1 MFLLHLFLLLSGK
14 MCESCS
20 AGTSTQWYT
29 WGPSHLNCRLCHNC
43 WQYWKKYGGLKIASR
58 IADTDNVELVKKRA
72 SQLVNVNSS
81 SSLSGG
87 VVGIGGG
94 VPGAVAP
101 NHHQNNNNDNMMMM
115 DEDRMSDMSGR
126 QVQRCSIVN
135 CGKEFKL
142 KTHLAR
148 HYAQAHGI
156 AIRSGSPRPIM
167 KTRTA
172 FFLQTTLPTKLSRK
186 LCRHLIKPRKAARQ
200 PTYAINTQA
209 VKMECEL
216 GRRTLLFPRYQVGFC
231 VLTTFCFFS
240 FSRSFRF
247 FEDSGGDE
255 GTARV
260 QEARTRQCHAQGE

>member
-1 MFLLHLFLLLSGK
+1 MTCKFKKQTDRKTKANLIEISNIRKFLFSSGK

-43 WQYWKKYGGLKIASR
+43 WQYWKKYGGLKAASR

-72 SQLVNVNSS
+72 ILGVSSAGGIGAGLVGV
-81 SSLSGG
+81 GG
-87 VVGIGGG
+87 VPLVGGIAGAG
-94 VPGAVAP
+94 VPGAGGVTG
-101 NHHQNNNNDNMMMM
+101 QMMNNNNDMM
-115 DEDRMSDMSGR
+115 DDDRMSDMSNR
-126 QVQRCSIVN
+126 QIQRCSIVN

-186 LCRHLIKPRKAARQ
+186 MCRHLIKPRKAARQ

-209 VKMECEL
+209 VKMECE
-216 GRRTLLFPRYQVGFC
+216 YQ
-231 VLTTFCFFS
+231 LTT
-240 FSRSFRF
+240 
-247 FEDSGGDE
+247 
-255 GTARV
+255 
-260 QEARTRQCHAQGE
+260 

>member
-1 MFLLHLFLLLSGK
+1 MPFSSSGK

-43 WQYWKKYGGLKIASR
+43 WQYWKKYGGLKAASR

-72 SQLVNVNSS
+72 ILGVSSAGGIGAGLVGV
-81 SSLSGG
+81 GG
-87 VVGIGGG
+87 VPLVGGIAGAG
-94 VPGAVAP
+94 VPGAGGVTG
-101 NHHQNNNNDNMMMM
+101 QMMNNNNDMM
-115 DEDRMSDMSGR
+115 DDDRMSDMSNR
-126 QVQRCSIVN
+126 QIQRCSIVN

-186 LCRHLIKPRKAARQ
+186 MCRHLIKPRKAARQ

-209 VKMECEL
+209 VKMECE
-216 GRRTLLFPRYQVGFC
+216 Y
-231 VLTTFCFFS
+231 
-240 FSRSFRF
+240 
-247 FEDSGGDE
+247 
-255 GTARV
+255 
-260 QEARTRQCHAQGE
+260 

>member
-1 MFLLHLFLLLSGK
+1 

-43 WQYWKKYGGLKIASR
+43 WQYWKKYGGLKAASR

-72 SQLVNVNSS
+72 ILGVSSAGGIGAGLVGV
-81 SSLSGG
+81 GG
-87 VVGIGGG
+87 VPLVGGIAGAG
-94 VPGAVAP
+94 VPGAGGVTG
-101 NHHQNNNNDNMMMM
+101 QMMNNNNDMM
-115 DEDRMSDMSGR
+115 DDDRMSDMSNR
-126 QVQRCSIVN
+126 QIQRCSIVN

-186 LCRHLIKPRKAARQ
+186 MCRHLIKPRKAARQ

-209 VKMECEL
+209 VKMECE
-216 GRRTLLFPRYQVGFC
+216 Y
-231 VLTTFCFFS
+231 
-240 FSRSFRF
+240 
-247 FEDSGGDE
+247 
-255 GTARV
+255 
-260 QEARTRQCHAQGE
+260 

>member
-1 MFLLHLFLLLSGK
+1 

-20 AGTSTQWYT
+20 SGASTQWYT

-72 SQLVNVNSS
+72 NQIVNSVPG
-81 SSLSGG
+81 SGGGGGHGGVG
-87 VVGIGGG
+87 VVGSGGGTPIGGG
-94 VPGAVAP
+94 AVTAM
-101 NHHQNNNNDNMMMM
+101 NNNNDMM
-115 DEDRMSDMSGR
+115 DDDRMSDMTNR
-126 QVQRCSIVN
+126 QIQRCSIVN

-167 KTRTA
+167 KTRSA

-209 VKMECEL
+209 VKIECTCEI
-216 GRRTLLFPRYQVGFC
+216 Y
-231 VLTTFCFFS
+231 
-240 FSRSFRF
+240 
-247 FEDSGGDE
+247 
-255 GTARV
+255 
-260 QEARTRQCHAQGE
+260 

>member
-1 MFLLHLFLLLSGK
+1 

-43 WQYWKKYGGLKIASR
+43 WQYWKKYGGLRTASR

-72 SQLVNVNSS
+72 NLAVNS
-81 SSLSGG
+81 
-87 VVGIGGG
+87 VVGGGG
-94 VPGAVAP
+94 GQITPGGGGGLLPGSGVGGGAGGPQNA
-101 NHHQNNNNDNMMMM
+101 QMNNNNDIMMV
-115 DEDRMSDMSGR
+115 DDDRMSDMTNR
-126 QVQRCSIVN
+126 QIQRCSIVN

-186 LCRHLIKPRKAARQ
+186 LCHHLIKPRKAARQ

-209 VKMECEL
+209 VKVECEY
-216 GRRTLLFPRYQVGFC
+216 R
-231 VLTTFCFFS
+231 
-240 FSRSFRF
+240 
-247 FEDSGGDE
+247 
-255 GTARV
+255 
-260 QEARTRQCHAQGE
+260 

>member
-1 MFLLHLFLLLSGK
+1 

-29 WGPSHLNCRLCHNC
+29 WGPSHLNCRVCYNC

-58 IADTDNVELVKKRA
+58 IADTGDVELVKKRA
-72 SQLVNVNSS
+72 NMSVGSV
-81 SSLSGG
+81 GG
-87 VVGIGGG
+87 AIMAAGGG
-94 VPGAVAP
+94 VGTPNAV
-101 NHHQNNNNDNMMMM
+101 NTNNNDLM
-115 DEDRMSDMSGR
+115 DDDRTSDMSNR

-142 KTHLAR
+142 KTQLAR

-186 LCRHLIKPRKAARQ
+186 MCRHLIKPRKAARQ

-209 VKMECEL
+209 VKVECEYSE
-216 GRRTLLFPRYQVGFC
+216 PYC
-231 VLTTFCFFS
+231 
-240 FSRSFRF
+240 
-247 FEDSGGDE
+247 
-255 GTARV
+255 
-260 QEARTRQCHAQGE
+260 QGELDI

>member
-1 MFLLHLFLLLSGK
+1 

-43 WQYWKKYGGLKIASR
+43 WQYWKKYGGLKAASR

-72 SQLVNVNSS
+72 ILGVSSAGGIGAGLVGV
-81 SSLSGG
+81 GG
-87 VVGIGGG
+87 VPLVGGIAGAG
-94 VPGAVAP
+94 VPGAGGVTG
-101 NHHQNNNNDNMMMM
+101 QMMNNNNDMM
-115 DEDRMSDMSGR
+115 DDDRMSDMSNR
-126 QVQRCSIVN
+126 QIQRCSIVN

-186 LCRHLIKPRKAARQ
+186 MCRHLIKPRKAARQ

-209 VKMECEL
+209 VKMECE
-216 GRRTLLFPRYQVGFC
+216 YQ
-231 VLTTFCFFS
+231 LTT
-240 FSRSFRF
+240 
-247 FEDSGGDE
+247 
-255 GTARV
+255 
-260 QEARTRQCHAQGE
+260 

>member
-1 MFLLHLFLLLSGK
+1 

-20 AGTSTQWYT
+20 AGTSSQWYT

-72 SQLVNVNSS
+72 SQVVTSS
-81 SSLSGG
+81 MGG
-87 VVGIGGG
+87 GLGVGIGGG
-94 VPGAVAP
+94 APGAAAM
-101 NHHQNNNNDNMMMM
+101 NHNNNDMM
-115 DEDRMSDMSGR
+115 DDDRMSDMSGR

-216 GRRTLLFPRYQVGFC
+216 GRQTSTGSNWLINHRLSFLQLQPLSLLR
-231 VLTTFCFFS
+231 L
-240 FSRSFRF
+240 RRK
-247 FEDSGGDE
+247 
-255 GTARV
+255 
-260 QEARTRQCHAQGE
+260 

>member
-1 MFLLHLFLLLSGK
+1 
-14 MCESCS
+14 MCESCA

-29 WGPSHLNCRLCHNC
+29 WGPSHLSCRLCHNC

-72 SQLVNVNSS
+72 NQVVNSS
-81 SSLSGG
+81 GGIVVSGG
-87 VVGIGGG
+87 GGGG
-94 VPGAVAP
+94 VGGGGVGMPGGMPLAMTTNATT
-101 NHHQNNNNDNMMMM
+101 NNNNNNNTMEMM
-115 DEDRMSDMSGR
+115 DDDERMSEMGHR

-209 VKMECEL
+209 VKVECE
-216 GRRTLLFPRYQVGFC
+216 
-231 VLTTFCFFS
+231 
-240 FSRSFRF
+240 
-247 FEDSGGDE
+247 
-255 GTARV
+255 
-260 QEARTRQCHAQGE
+260 

>member
-1 MFLLHLFLLLSGK
+1 

-43 WQYWKKYGGLKIASR
+43 WQYWKKYGGLKAASR

-72 SQLVNVNSS
+72 ILGVSSAGGIGAGLVGV
-81 SSLSGG
+81 GG
-87 VVGIGGG
+87 VPLVGGIAGAG
-94 VPGAVAP
+94 VPGAGGVTG
-101 NHHQNNNNDNMMMM
+101 QLMNNNNDMM
-115 DEDRMSDMSGR
+115 DDDRMSDMSNR
-126 QVQRCSIVN
+126 QIQRCSIVN

-186 LCRHLIKPRKAARQ
+186 MCRHLIKPRKAARQ

-209 VKMECEL
+209 VKMECE
-216 GRRTLLFPRYQVGFC
+216 F
-231 VLTTFCFFS
+231 
-240 FSRSFRF
+240 
-247 FEDSGGDE
+247 
-255 GTARV
+255 
-260 QEARTRQCHAQGE
+260 